1 MDRGRDYLIGSPSH
15 KCDPLR
21 HCLPHARWP
30 PPSCRLATPAGLHS
44 FTPLPHPPATHG
56 RGGALVASPSCRTTS
71 RRRSPRPLK
80 NLISWELIVAAATKQ
95 PQKPNFNS
103 GRCRHRPLLSS
114 HCTAPALPQSSPS
127 LSPSPSIL
135 LPDRVVREKSF
146 CI

>member
-30 PPSCRLATPAGLHS
+30 PPCCRLATPAGLHS
-44 FTPLPHPPATHG
+44 FTPLAPSTGHPW
-56 RGGALVASPSCRTTS
+56 L
-71 RRRSPRPLK
+71 RRRPRCLAVLSHYQPLPVPRPLK
-80 NLISWELIVAAATKQ
+80 NLISWELIVTAATKQ